1 MMSRDLVGGIAAIVI
16 GAVYLFFASQI
27 RSSALDDSF
36 GPEGMPQAYAWI
48 MMALGAIVAV
58 LAIVKA
64 RRTAGGF
71 DMKSE
76 WSGQGTKILRAG
88 GLLAIGIA
96 YLAFVNSVGYAPMI
110 ALLLA
115 VTALYQGAALNW
127 RTLAVAAAGAALL
140 WGVFVLLLGVSM
152 PSGILGL

>member
-1 MMSRDLVGGIAAIVI
+1 MISRDLVGGIAAIVI
-16 GAVYLFFASQI
+16 GAVYLFFTSQI

-36 GPEGMPQAYAWI
+36 GPGGMPQAYAWI
-48 MMALGAIVAV
+48 MMALGAIVAG
-58 LAIVKA
+58 LAIVKT

-71 DMKSE
+71 DMKTE

-96 YLAFVNSVGYAPMI
+96 YLIFVNSVGYASMI

-115 VTALYQGAALNW
+115 ATALYQGAALNW
-127 RTLAVAAAGAALL
+127 RTLTVAVVGAAFL

-152 PSGILGL
+152 PSGILSL